1 MGIEKWNIKVCEKYK
16 RRLIFLIQSC
26 IRPVLVR
33 DRKKSCRRQ
42 LILIPIVNLTV
53 IYVEKSISISQGAF

>member
-33 DRKKSCRRQ
+33 DKK
-42 LILIPIVNLTV
+42 
-53 IYVEKSISISQGAF
+53 